1 MVLILADPL
10 SERVRRD
17 GPRRALVDRGAG
29 FWATWSDLHGL
40 AVDWSHRL
48 AAAGVAG
55 GHRVAVV
62 EPAGVR
68 FAALMHACLRLGA
81 ALVPVSPRSPQP
93 ELERIL
99 ADSRPR
105 VLVRDAEVSELPDPA
120 RGDPDDAFV
129 LYTSGTTGPAKGVR
143 LTAANMAA
151 SAAGCQAALGGAEGD
166 RWLLC
171 LSPHHVGGLAILYRS
186 ALAGQ
191 PVISLD
197 RFQPA
202 PVLEAIRAE
211 RPALVS
217 LVPTMLVQ
225 LLEAGGA
232 DDLRRLKAIL
242 VGGAPAPAGLVR
254 EWAALGLPVCP
265 SYGLTETAS
274 QVAVVPP
281 GRAAE
286 LAGASGLAHSGARIS
301 IEAGEVVVEGPVV
314 SPGYLNPALA
324 GPSGGSFR
332 TGDAGRLDS
341 EGVLWIEGRL
351 DDAVITGGENVQPEE
366 VEAVLRAH
374 PDVADAAVVG
384 RPDQTWGQVLEALV
398 VPARP
403 VAPEALGGWC
413 RERLASFKVP
423 RKITFVRSLPRSEGG
438 KLLRREL

>member
-17 GPRRALVDRGAG
+17 GPKRAMVDRGAG
-29 FWATWSDLHGL
+29 FWVTWSDLHGL
-40 AVDWSHRL
+40 AVDWAHRL
-48 AAAGVAG
+48 GAAGAG
-55 GHRVAVV
+55 PGSRVAVM

-81 ALVPVSPRSPQP
+81 TLVPISPRAPEP
-93 ELERIL
+93 ELARIL
-99 ADSRPR
+99 ADCRPR
-105 VLVRDAEVSELPDPA
+105 LLVRDAEVSELPAPA
-120 RGDPDDAFV
+120 PGDPGDAFV
-129 LYTSGTTGPAKGVR
+129 LYTSGTTGDAKGVR
-143 LTAANMAA
+143 LTTANMEA
-151 SAAGCQAALGGAEGD
+151 SAAGCQEALGGAEGD

-186 ALAGQ
+186 VLAGQ

-197 RFQPA
+197 RFQPETA
-202 PVLEAIRAE
+202 LEALRGG

-217 LVPTMLVQ
+217 LVPTMLIQ

-232 DDLRRLKAIL
+232 EELRGLKAIL

-265 SYGLTETAS
+265 SYGLTETCS

-286 LAGASGLAHSGARIS
+286 LAGASGLPHSGARIS
-301 IEAGEVVVEGPVV
+301 IQDGEVVVEGPVV
-314 SPGYLNPALA
+314 SPGYVNPDLA
-324 GPSGGSFR
+324 GPAGGRFA

-341 EGVLWIEGRL
+341 EGVLWVAGRL

-366 VEAVLRAH
+366 VEAVLRTH

-398 VPARP
+398 IPARP
-403 VAPEALGGWC
+403 VSPEALGDWC
-413 RERLASFKVP
+413 RRRLASFKVP
-423 RKITFVRSLPRSEGG
+423 RKVTFVRSLPRSEGG
-438 KLLRREL
+438 KLLRRKL